1 MFIGHFAVGFA
12 AKRVAPRV
20 CLATLFVA
28 AQLADLLWP
37 VLVAVGLEQVRID
50 PGNTAITPLDFVSYP
65 YSHSLVLLCVWGVL
79 LSVVVGAD
87 PRVRPGADTQVG
99 AYVVFALVVS
109 HWFLDF
115 FTHRPD
121 MPLYPGGPKLGLGL
135 WNYPAATVLIEFAM
149 FGTGL
154 WIYLGE
160 TRARDT
166 KGRWGLWTLAAFLAV
181 VYVANISGPAPPS
194 VTAIWISGI
203 AGGLVLLVWS
213 WWVDR
218 HRDVIL
224 ASKNRG

>member
-20 CLATLFVA
+20 SLATLFVA

-37 VLVAVGLEQVRID
+37 VLVALGLEQVGID
-50 PGNTAITPLDFVSYP
+50 RGNTAITPLDFVSYP

-79 LSVVVGAD
+79 LAAL
-87 PRVRPGADTQVG
+87 VRRSFALV
-99 AYVVFALVVS
+99 AALVVS

-121 MPLYPGGPKLGLGL
+121 MPLYPGGPKVGLGL
-135 WNYPAATVLIEFAM
+135 WNSVPATVVVEFAM
-149 FGTGL
+149 FGVGV
-154 WIYLGE
+154 WMYLHA
-160 TRARDT
+160 TRARDAQ
-166 KGRWGLWTLAAFLAV
+166 GRWGFWALAVFLAV
-181 VYVANISGPAPPS
+181 VYIANISGPPPPS

-203 AGGLVLLVWS
+203 AGGLVLIVWS

-224 ASKNRG
+224 SSNRGGVA